1 MCFLLKLA
9 DINTRFMLPT
19 SLQAPLGPMESEQ
32 GIIQAYTTSSSSTCS
47 YFNTLRPR
55 QNDCY
60 FPENIFKYNFLNE
73 NIWILIKISLKFIS
87 ECPIN
92 NIPALIQIIAW
103 HLPGDKPLSE
113 LIMVRLLMHMHHSAS
128 RSWLLICY
136 AQIILKIQFNAVIMW
151 SIFPSILIMDTTSPA
166 RANMFFSWIQTVTV
180 CINQHNYMQYHV
192 ILDHVESLYIVHGYI
207 FANHCSTLKLILL
220 LNSFFMQT
228 STFYI

>member
-1 MCFLLKLA
+1 MHVGHTMDKPIKHIPKVCFLSNLA

-19 SLQAPLGPMESEQ
+19 SLQAPLGPMESEE
-32 GIIQAYTTSSSSTCS
+32 GIIQAYTTSSSSECS

-55 QNDCY
+55 QNGHH
-60 FPENIFKYNFLNE
+60 FPDGIFKCNFLNE
-73 NIWILIKISLKFIS
+73 NRWILIKISLEFVPKS
-87 ECPIN
+87 PIN

-151 SIFPSILIMDTTSPA
+151 SIFPSIFIMDTT
-166 RANMFFSWIQTVTV
+166 
-180 CINQHNYMQYHV
+180 
-192 ILDHVESLYIVHGYI
+192 
-207 FANHCSTLKLILL
+207 
-220 LNSFFMQT
+220 
-228 STFYI
+228 